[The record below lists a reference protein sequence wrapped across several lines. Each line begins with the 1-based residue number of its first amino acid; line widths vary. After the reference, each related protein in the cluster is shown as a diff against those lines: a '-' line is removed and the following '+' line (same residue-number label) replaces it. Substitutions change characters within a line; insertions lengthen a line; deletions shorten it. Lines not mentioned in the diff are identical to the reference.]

1 MRSEY
6 RYNMGPLNV
15 QTNTTQL
22 RSYCYYVFNFF
33 ICHCY
38 PRSKFY
44 VDVFH
49 IPEIHS
55 YTLLLFQIGHIC
67 CMCFVRSLR
76 AAVLRQQ
83 CSVLP
88 QAEPRPVSDR
98 LPGAFCLWATHA
110 VQQALY
116 GKTLLHERTH
126 VVSHLC
132 TVPCSQWIA
141 VSKGGNMPKKHSA
154 HNRNRI
160 IQTTFRSGHR
170 GHNEG
175 PSPQLTSSVISSLL
189 SLLFAWQHQ
198 IKVWYS
204 KTSFVLFWLFHTI
217 LVCTTVFK

>member
-1 MRSEY
+1 MWSNFCCIALLCHTVQNTLTNVTKGTDSSLKPLPVFSDNNKGP
-6 RYNMGPLNV
+6 NMSPLDV

-33 ICHCY
+33 IWHFY
-38 PRSKFY
+38 PWSKFC
-44 VDVFH
+44 VDAFH

-55 YTLLLFQIGHIC
+55 YTVLLFQVGHIC

-116 GKTLLHERTH
+116 GKTLPHERTH
-126 VVSHLC
+126 IVSYLC
-132 TVPCSQWIA
+132 TVPCSQWF
-141 VSKGGNMPKKHSA
+141 SW
-154 HNRNRI
+154 
-160 IQTTFRSGHR
+160 F
-170 GHNEG
+170 
-175 PSPQLTSSVISSLL
+175 
-189 SLLFAWQHQ
+189 
-198 IKVWYS
+198 
-204 KTSFVLFWLFHTI
+204 
-217 LVCTTVFK
+217 